1 MVSDFFSNRELY
13 NIIEEVKKEM
23 IELKSEMK
31 ETRTIIR
38 DYNGLRKKVD
48 EVDEKTDKV
57 DIRVNTLMW
66 IIGIAIPG
74 LGLLFTFLNYMGR

>member
-1 MVSDFFSNRELY
+1 MSGDFFSNRELFD
-13 NIIEEVKKEM
+13 IIEEVKKEM
-23 IELKSEMK
+23 LDLKSEMR

-57 DIRVNTLMW
+57 DTRVNTLMW
-66 IIGIAIPG
+66 VVGISIPS
-74 LGLLFTFLNYMGR
+74 LGLLFTFLNFVLK